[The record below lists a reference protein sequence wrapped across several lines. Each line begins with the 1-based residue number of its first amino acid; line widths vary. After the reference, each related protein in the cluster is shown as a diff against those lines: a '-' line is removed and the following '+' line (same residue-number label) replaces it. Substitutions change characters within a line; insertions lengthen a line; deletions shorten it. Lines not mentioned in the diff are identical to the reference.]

1 MDGIG
6 GVAQEKHL
14 LDAADGTGDL
24 PLIQTDNTLRGET
37 PILHYMTAG
46 HGYVHIVRT
55 LFRVSLFT
63 CLRFNTSSS

>member
-24 PLIQTDNTLRGET
+24 PLIQTGIPLRGAR
-37 PILHYMTAG
+37 PSLRYMTAG

-55 LFRVSLFT
+55 LFRVSLFI